1 MGFLHRTPQ
10 ALGLWE
16 AILNERAKII
26 RIETAYVHC
35 KQPLHIEIDSAL
47 NYTVREASA
56 APLIFVLTV
65 DFNTLEDPS
74 IIDAF

>member
-1 MGFLHRTPQ
+1 M
-10 ALGLWE
+10 
-16 AILNERAKII
+16 NERAKII

-47 NYTVREASA
+47 NCTVREASA

-65 DFNTLEDPS
+65 DFNTLEDPG